1 MQMTVLSSYLLL
13 YFCTETEKEIVK
25 LNAYLT
31 HTLTNKTV
39 NYVTLQIVS

>member
-1 MQMTVLSSYLLL
+1 MQVAVLSSCLLL
-13 YFCTETEKEIVK
+13 HFGTETEKEIVK
-25 LNAYLT
+25 LSAYFT